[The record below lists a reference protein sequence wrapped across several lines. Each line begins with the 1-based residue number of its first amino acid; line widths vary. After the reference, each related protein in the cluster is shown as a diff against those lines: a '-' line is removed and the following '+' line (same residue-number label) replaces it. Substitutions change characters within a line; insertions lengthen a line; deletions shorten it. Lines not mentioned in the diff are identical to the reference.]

1 MDETKVTETWE
12 KAKELADKV
21 GYTIERKDGV
31 FWVTRAWNSI
41 QKYQTVEGVYG
52 FLQGI
57 EEYSRPQH

>member
-21 GYTIERKDGV
+21 GYTIERKDGL
-31 FWVTRAWNSI
+31 FWVTKSWLSV

-52 FLQGI
+52 FLQGVK
-57 EEYSRPQH
+57 EFS